1 MSVTSVPQVLGQS
14 QDIVQNS
21 AHLSRVQVFNLTS
34 PAAGSWGNYNVAT
47 TLGGKQKAAI
57 ATTSTLTINPTDGA
71 FISLL
76 NLTSNLTVNFVG
88 MPGTYV
94 DAYGVT
100 MYQPTVWRVTVA
112 PTSYTLTFNNVV
124 WDGGS
129 APASIGSGAPTLLF
143 TSFDGVTINGK
154 LLYSF

>member
-1 MSVTSVPQVLGQS
+1 MTVTSVPQVLGQS

-21 AHLSRVQVFNLTS
+21 AHLSRVQVFNLS
-34 PAAGSWGNYNVAT
+34 NPAPGSWGNYNVVS
-47 TLGGKQKAAI
+47 GKP
-57 ATTSTLTINPTDGA
+57 TLTINPTDGA
-71 FISLL
+71 FITLL

-100 MYQPTVWRVTVA
+100 MYRPTVWRVTVSPILPYA
-112 PTSYTLTFNNVV
+112 LTFNNVV

-129 APASIGSGAPTLLF
+129 APASIGSGLITLLF

-154 LLYSF
+154 LLYS